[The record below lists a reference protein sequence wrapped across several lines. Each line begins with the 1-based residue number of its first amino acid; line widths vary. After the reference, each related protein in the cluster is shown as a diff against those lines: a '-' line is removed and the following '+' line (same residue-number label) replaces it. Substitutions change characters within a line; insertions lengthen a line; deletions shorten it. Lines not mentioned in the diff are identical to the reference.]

1 VFDDTYLKEIPVKQI
16 LSVLALVFLTSCSLV
31 STLIDEGEPPI
42 IKDLSVSPE
51 NGVAPLLST
60 VRWNI
65 INLSD
70 TPVTCTLEF
79 GNGGLETVD
88 NCAEKSNFF
97 YTYERAGGYILTL
110 TAVTGK
116 HKVSKTF
123 PVTVQSKAD
132 TGTAV
137 IKNLTVTPNN
147 GTAPMLSAINWQLE
161 GFTDPV
167 TCVLTFGDGKEQTIE
182 KCSQVN
188 DTFHTYEK
196 AGGYILVL
204 TVKDTSAEVSRS
216 LPVTVQTATQ

>member
-1 VFDDTYLKEIPVKQI
+1 MKYFS
-16 LSVLALVFLTSCSLV
+16 SVLALIFLTSCSLV

-79 GNGGLETVD
+79 GNGGLETVE
-88 NCAEKSNFF
+88 NCAEKSDFF
-97 YTYERAGGYILTL
+97 YTYERAGGYVLTL

-123 PVTVQSKAD
+123 PVTVQDKAD
-132 TGTAV
+132 AGTAV
-137 IKNLTVTPNN
+137 IKTLTVTPNN
-147 GTAPMLSAINWQLE
+147 GVAPMLSAVNWQLE

-167 TCVLTFGDGKEQTIE
+167 TCVFNFGDGEEQTIE
-182 KCSQVN
+182 KCSQVS
-188 DTFHTYEK
+188 DTFHTYEQ
-196 AGGYILVL
+196 AGGYVLVL
-204 TVKDTSAEVSRS
+204 TVKDTSGEVSRS
-216 LPVTVQTATQ
+216 LPITVQAATQ